1 MANKYHNPGHQNQHQ
16 NQQLMPSIP
25 PIHGIGERTT
35 VSIGEFAPLQYLP
48 KKQNSQNPDLN
59 RERLRVTGAL
69 ATPAEIAAIATQMP
83 KKPGLVAREQQLAA
97 AESERNQFTAEAG
110 SPITGNVSTQQAV
123 RLAKSALK
131 RQQNYRARGSAY

>member
-1 MANKYHNPGHQNQHQ
+1 MANKYHNPDH
-16 NQQLMPSIP
+16 
-25 PIHGIGERTT
+25 
-35 VSIGEFAPLQYLP
+35 
-48 KKQNSQNPDLN
+48 QNSQNPDLN

-69 ATPAEIAAIATQMP
+69 ATPAEIAAIAAQMP

-97 AESERNQFTAEAG
+97 AETERNQFTAEAG